1 MIVSVDGGPTK
12 TDNMK
17 RQLLAKIDYFLSY
30 ELDSLFLAT
39 IVPGRSAFNL
49 LKQTMISLGKELSGA
64 LLEHDHF
71 GSHLDDK
78 GNIIDAELELKNVDV
93 QVKFWLKLWTG
104 WLLTWQAS
112 SCRGICLKGGTKNM
126 KKVTEEWK
134 LIHIWSSLY
143 LL

>member
-93 QVKFWLKLWTG
+93 QVKFWLKL
-104 WLLTWQAS
+104 
-112 SCRGICLKGGTKNM
+112 
-126 KKVTEEWK
+126 
-134 LIHIWSSLY
+134 
-143 LL
+143 